1 MKEPKAFDCVEMK
14 RKIQE
19 QLRRGAAEMGEEEA
33 RKMQWQRALSDPII
47 GPVLRAITNRVPA
60 EAK

>member
-14 RKIQE
+14 RKIQA
-19 QLRRGAAEMGEEEA
+19 QLRREAAEMGEEAA

-47 GPVLRAITNRVPA
+47 GPVLRAITNRAPA
-60 EAK
+60 DAK